1 MSIQDANK
9 VPLWHTLPPAE
20 ALRQLDSDAAKG
32 LNPDE
37 AMRRLEKYGL
47 NRLPDGAKRGPF
59 ARFLLQ
65 FDNILVY
72 VLLAAGFVKLML
84 GLWLDASIITGVVV
98 LNAVLGFIQEGKA
111 EQALDSIRNMLSAE
125 ARALRGGQTC
135 IVHAEDLVPGDIVLL
150 ESGDKVPPRTSGSS
164 T

>member
-9 VPLWHTLPPAE
+9 VPLWHTLPPAD

-84 GLWLDASIITGVVV
+84 GLWLDASIITGVVGTQRGSW
-98 LNAVLGFIQEGKA
+98 LHPGRQGGAGAQFDPQYAFRGSQNP
-111 EQALDSIRNMLSAE
+111 
-125 ARALRGGQTC
+125 ARRT
-135 IVHAEDLVPGDIVLL
+135 DLH
-150 ESGDKVPPRTSGSS
+150 SPR
-164 T
+164 